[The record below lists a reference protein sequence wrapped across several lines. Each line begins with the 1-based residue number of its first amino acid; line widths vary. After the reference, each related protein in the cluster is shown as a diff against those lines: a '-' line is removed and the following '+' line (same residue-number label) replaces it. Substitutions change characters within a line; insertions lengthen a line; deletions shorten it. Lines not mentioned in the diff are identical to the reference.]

1 MTFVKMN
8 HRFTEQHFHPKICPM
23 TVPSSAASPLATKRR
38 IGLHFV
44 ITASL
49 LLGLAAYVVAM
60 AWLYFMQEGMLFKPV
75 PLLANQPLA
84 GLTTQGEG
92 VSEFTVAV
100 PGAKLSGLQL
110 KLPNPKGVVFF
121 LHGNRG
127 NLDEWFINTE
137 IYRRNNMDLVMLDY
151 RGFGKSTGQIESEAQ
166 LRSDVRAAWNQIAPQ
181 YVGKKR
187 VVYGRSLGSGLAAGL
202 SADLEVEKTPPD
214 LTVLVSPYSSM
225 SALAAQIYPYVPQ
238 VVLRYPLRTDQLL
251 PKIKSP
257 LLLIHG
263 DKDKL
268 IPPSHSQSLKALSP
282 QAQLLIINGAAH
294 GDVHKFEAYL
304 QGFGGVLAGL

>member
-1 MTFVKMN
+1 MPT
-8 HRFTEQHFHPKICPM
+8 
-23 TVPSSAASPLATKRR
+23 PSSADSPVTSPLGKKRPKRR
-38 IGLHFV
+38 IGLHAV

-49 LLGLAAYVVAM
+49 LLGLAIYVAGL
-60 AWLYFMQEGMLFKPV
+60 AGLYFKQEALLFKPV
-75 PLLANQPLA
+75 PLAASQPLQ
-84 GLTTQGEG
+84 GLSTQGEG
-92 VSEFTVAV
+92 VSEFTVEV

-110 KLPNPKGVVFF
+110 TLPNPKGVVFF

-137 IYRRNNMDLVMLDY
+137 IYRRYNMDLVMLDY

-166 LRSDVRAAWNQIAPQ
+166 LRSDVRAAWDQIAPH

-187 VVYGRSLGSGLAAGL
+187 VIYGRSLGSGLAVGL
-202 SADLEVEKTPPD
+202 SADLETGKAPPD

-225 SALAAQIYPYVPQ
+225 SSLTAQIYPYVPQ

-257 LLLIHG
+257 LLLMHG
-263 DKDKL
+263 DRDKL
-268 IPPSHSQSLKALSP
+268 IPPSHSQSLKVISP
-282 QAQLLIINGAAH
+282 QAQLLIVNGAGH
-294 GDVHKFEAYL
+294 GDIHKFDAYL
-304 QGFGGVLAGL
+304 QGFGGMLAGL